1 MADITENTQNPVWSN
16 GIYQIETSD
25 PVLGGVN
32 GIANRQ
38 AKELAERTQ
47 WLKTELAKAVQ
58 SIGTNQ
64 TATNNGLATKADKTR
79 QISVGA
85 GLTGG
90 GDLTANRIIGLATPS
105 TLSGSTTNWVGNGA
119 TGHTHQLAAA
129 TATVAGV
136 AKLIDGL
143 NSDDGAAALSARQ
156 GKALAEQIAAKTWES
171 LGSRPFDV
179 KVVERTID
187 ANDLKKDGIYA
198 FNSGGINLPD
208 GNPYHV
214 CVIAGTSGAWA
225 RQIAYRAYKNERYVR
240 TLLTANGAWG
250 GWERDDGADW
260 SSIRGKPT
268 NFTGYGILGNQVLN
282 GSPTLTSHYP
292 AVVLQSTATGASK
305 KWLLEANGNDAY
317 FVQRDNTANNGGT
330 LLHLPTRAGT
340 LALDGEVVKLTDD
353 QTIAGTKT
361 FSGSLKI
368 TGANILPFA
377 NWREMIALTGDHAAI
392 TINNRYA
399 FALHHLLGK
408 AYFFDVNSRSY
419 AIEIKYATKTLIAHG
434 DVVSGSHRLTT
445 KANANEVVK
454 LTGDQ
459 TIAGT
464 KTFSGS
470 LKTTDTITS
479 GGNVIASG
487 DTKTAHLGVSATD
500 VFVSNS
506 KSDKYLQLKDNGE
519 LAYSDDKVLLS
530 SDFSHSHAAVGY
542 QKLANGLIFQ
552 WGNTVVHGDAYVGTH
567 FPISFPNSCINVQT
581 TIDIAHAVAG
591 ATVISTHVGNLSR
604 TGFSIGVSENGISG
618 GHIVHW
624 LAIGF

>member
-1 MADITENTQNPVWSN
+1 MANLRIENKWVSEIP
-16 GIYQIETSD
+16 QIETGD
-25 PVLGGVN
+25 KVIGGEEGKINQIFKAVADRTEWN
-32 GIANRQ
+32 KNEIARAIVMIGNNKTAADSAIALKANRTIQ
-38 AKELAERTQ
+38 
-47 WLKTELAKAVQ
+47 
-58 SIGTNQ
+58 I
-64 TATNNGLATKADKTR
+64 TA
-79 QISVGA
+79 GA

-90 GDLTANRIIGLATPS
+90 GDLSANRTIGLATPS

-143 NSDDGAAALSARQ
+143 NSDDGTAALSARQ

-282 GSPTLTSHYP
+282 GSLTLTSHYP
-292 AVVLQSTATGASK
+292 AVVLQSTATGTSK
-305 KWLLEANGNDAY
+305 KWLFEANGNDAY
-317 FVQRDNTANNGGT
+317 FIQRDNTAYHGGI

-408 AYFFDVNSRSY
+408 AYFFDVNARSY
-419 AIEIKYATKTLIAHG
+419 AIEIEYATKTLIAHG
-434 DVVSGSHRLTT
+434 DVVSGSHRLTA

-470 LKTTDTITS
+470 
-479 GGNVIASG
+479 VIASG
-487 DTKTAHLGVSATD
+487 GTKTAHLGVSATD

>member
-25 PVLGGVN
+25 PVLGGAN

-38 AKELAERTQ
+38 AKELAARTQ

-105 TLSGSTTNWVGNGA
+105 TLSGSTTNWVGNGT

-143 NSDDGAAALSARQ
+143 NSDDGTAALSARQ

-240 TLLTANGAWG
+240 TLLTENGSWG

-268 NFTGYGILGNQVLN
+268 NFTGYGILGNQALN
-282 GSPTLTSHYP
+282 GSLTLTSHYP

-305 KWLLEANGNDAY
+305 KWLFEANGNDAY
-317 FVQRDNTANNGGT
+317 FIQRDNTANNGGI

-340 LALDGEVVKLTDD
+340 LALDG
-353 QTIAGTKT
+353 
-361 FSGSLKI
+361 
-368 TGANILPFA
+368 
-377 NWREMIALTGDHAAI
+377 
-392 TINNRYA
+392 
-399 FALHHLLGK
+399 
-408 AYFFDVNSRSY
+408 
-419 AIEIKYATKTLIAHG
+419 
-434 DVVSGSHRLTT
+434 
-445 KANANEVVK
+445 EVVK

-470 LKTTDTITS
+470 LKTTGTIIS

-487 DTKTAHLGVSATD
+487 GTKTAHLGVSATN

-581 TIDIAHAVAG
+581 TINIAHAVAG

-604 TGFSIGVSENGISG
+604 TGFSIGVSENGIGG

>member
-1 MADITENTQNPVWSN
+1 MFCNPPPQV
-16 GIYQIETSD
+16 
-25 PVLGGVN
+25 
-32 GIANRQ
+32 Q
-38 AKELAERTQ
+38 AK
-47 WLKTELAKAVQ
+47 
-58 SIGTNQ
+58 N
-64 TATNNGLATKADKTR
+64 
-79 QISVGA
+79 
-85 GLTGG
+85 
-90 GDLTANRIIGLATPS
+90 
-105 TLSGSTTNWVGNGA
+105 
-119 TGHTHQLAAA
+119 
-129 TATVAGV
+129 
-136 AKLIDGL
+136 
-143 NSDDGAAALSARQ
+143 
-156 GKALAEQIAAKTWES
+156 
-171 LGSRPFDV
+171 
-179 KVVERTID
+179 
-187 ANDLKKDGIYA
+187 
-198 FNSGGINLPD
+198 
-208 GNPYHV
+208 
-214 CVIAGTSGAWA
+214 
-225 RQIAYRAYKNERYVR
+225 
-240 TLLTANGAWG
+240 
-250 GWERDDGADW
+250 
-260 SSIRGKPT
+260 
-268 NFTGYGILGNQVLN
+268 
-282 GSPTLTSHYP
+282 
-292 AVVLQSTATGASK
+292 
-305 KWLLEANGNDAY
+305 
-317 FVQRDNTANNGGT
+317 DNTAYNGGT

-408 AYFFDVNSRSY
+408 AYFFDVNARSY
-419 AIEIKYATKTLIAHG
+419 AIEIEYATKTLIAHG
-434 DVVSGSHRLTT
+434 DVVSGSHRLTA

-470 LKTTDTITS
+470 
-479 GGNVIASG
+479 VIASG
-487 DTKTAHLGVSATD
+487 GTKTAHLGVSATD